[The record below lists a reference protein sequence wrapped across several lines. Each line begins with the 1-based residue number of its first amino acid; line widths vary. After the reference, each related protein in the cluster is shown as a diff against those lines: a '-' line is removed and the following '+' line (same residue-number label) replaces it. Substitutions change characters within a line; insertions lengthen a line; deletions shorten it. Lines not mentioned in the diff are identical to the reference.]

1 MRSILW
7 LGILAFA
14 PLATGC
20 TVVNHMHL
28 EYGQSRVPYRDARFR
43 SAIAVGA
50 GFALDALP
58 TLSFQLT
65 NTFVHPKDSADYIEP
80 KCILPGSLPRSDVCR
95 PHIISNSTAFEVQKR
110 WEPRR
115 SVHALAS
122 ASLGEVTTGNQYNPR
137 GCCTGAV
144 TDSVRRTS
152 FVSLGGGG
160 EVSLARAL
168 HVNVM
173 AGYRGIVGSERAS
186 PSGFT
191 LSAMLVIG
199 QPYR

>member
-1 MRSILW
+1 MRKIRW
-7 LGILAFA
+7 LGIIAFA

-20 TVVNHMHL
+20 TAVKHMHL
-28 EYGQSRVPYRDARFR
+28 EYGQSRESYRDDRFR
-43 SAIAVGA
+43 RAIAVGA
-50 GFALDALP
+50 GFAVDALP

-65 NTFVHPKDSADYIEP
+65 FTNVHPTDSANYIEP
-80 KCILPGSLPRSDVCR
+80 KCVPFGSLPKSDVCR

-122 ASLGEVTTGNQYNPR
+122 VSLGEVTTGNQYNPR